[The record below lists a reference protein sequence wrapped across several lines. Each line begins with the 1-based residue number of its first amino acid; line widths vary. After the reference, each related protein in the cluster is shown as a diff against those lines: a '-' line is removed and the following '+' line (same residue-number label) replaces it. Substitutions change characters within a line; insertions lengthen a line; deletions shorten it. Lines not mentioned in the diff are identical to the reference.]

1 MAMINLQNGQ
11 PPKVTVETHQAT
23 PEELA
28 EHRDFAARCEKLHLE
43 LRPELLAKYPGQYV
57 ALTRSW
63 TLVVADST
71 AELVAKIDAMGE
83 LGGVVRDFLNTRPRR
98 RVVIL

>member
-1 MAMINLQNGQ
+1 MIKLQNGQ

-43 LRPELLAKYPGQYV
+43 LRPELLAKYPDQYV
-57 ALTRSW
+57 ALTDSW
-63 TLVVADST
+63 ALVAADSMT
-71 AELVAKIDAMGE
+71 ELVAKITERGDRPGE
-83 LGGVVRDFLNTRPRR
+83 SACDFLNTKPRR
-98 RVVIL
+98 RAMIW

>member
-1 MAMINLQNGQ
+1 MIKLQNGQ
-11 PPKVTVETHQAT
+11 PPKVTVEIHQAT

-83 LGGVVRDFLNTRPRR
+83 LGGAVRDFLNTKPRR

>member
-1 MAMINLQNGQ
+1 MIKLQNGP
-11 PPKVTVETHQAT
+11 PPKVAVETHQAT

-57 ALTRSW
+57 ALTRSG

-83 LGGVVRDFLNTRPRR
+83 LGGAVRDFLNTKPRH